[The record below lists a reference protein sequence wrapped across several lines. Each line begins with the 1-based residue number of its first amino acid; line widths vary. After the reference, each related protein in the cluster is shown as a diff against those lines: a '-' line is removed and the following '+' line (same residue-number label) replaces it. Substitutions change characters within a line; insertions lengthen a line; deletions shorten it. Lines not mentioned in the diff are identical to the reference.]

1 MDEAGWKEASKHRG
15 EMDEIGWKKEL
26 KEGWRKNRMK
36 QDVITEIE
44 GRIEGKMDETGWK
57 KG

>member
-1 MDEAGWKEASKHRG
+1 MEGSKHRG
-15 EMDEIGWKKEL
+15 EMDEIGWKKGL

-36 QDVITEIE
+36 QDVRREIE